1 MMQPGIR
8 QAILSYDDILTT
20 VKKLKVSGL
29 GICQDQQGLPRQLT
43 VQNTVQGR
51 RRRGRQKTRWENT
64 ILIGQG
70 WGFGLS

>member
-51 RRRGRQKTRWENT
+51 RRRGRQKDQKTRWENT

-70 WGFGLS
+70 